1 MDIAA
6 VAIAVTG
13 VAGTLGAALLTQR
26 GAERAKRREL
36 ELGQA
41 FQDTRENLALRR
53 GCYTRLYRDARQ
65 FATALNRHLH
75 VLRDRTPEEGDI
87 RALEEAKDAHRNHW
101 SETLMIAPDVV
112 IAPGD
117 TANQALTRVYG
128 MVKRLEQGDARPGE
142 SLRSATE
149 AQDEL
154 WALIKIMRHAM
165 RQDLGVAGEF

>member
-1 MDIAA
+1 M
-6 VAIAVTG
+6 VIAVTG

-41 FQDTRENLALRR
+41 YQETRENLALRR
-53 GCYTRLYRDARQ
+53 DCYTRLYRDARQ

-75 VLRDRTPEEGDI
+75 VLRDRTPGESDV
-87 RALEEAKDAHRNHW
+87 RALDEAKDAHRNHW
-101 SETLMIAPDVV
+101 SETLMIAPDAV

-128 MVKRLEQGDARPGE
+128 TIKRLEQGNAQPGE
-142 SLRSATE
+142 SLQSATE

-154 WALIKIMRHAM
+154 WGLIKVMRHAM
-165 RQDLGVAGEF
+165 RQDLGVSGEF